1 MQDKAEI
8 NALRKHNEEAQT
20 KLKTLAKDHES
31 LKADNES
38 NLAQLNELRDQV
50 LNEAHFVYGQLLTAA
65 E

>member
-20 KLKTLAKDHES
+20 KLKTLTKDHES

-50 LNEAHFVYGQLLTAA
+50 LNEAHFVYIGNF
-65 E
+65 